1 MKKETKTKQA
11 GKIKQIALER
21 IKTLFAEADKAGKKE
36 IKLANRYVHL
46 ARKISMKVK
55 ARIPSELKRR
65 FCKHCYS
72 YLIPSVNVRVRT
84 QRGKVVYYC
93 LNCKKY
99 MRFPYIKE
107 QKERRIT
114 KKAKNKY

>member
-1 MKKETKTKQA
+1 MKSKPKRT

-21 IKTLFAEADKAGKKE
+21 IKILFEQAEKAGKKDL
-36 IKLANRYVHL
+36 KLANRYVHL
-46 ARKISMKVK
+46 ARKISMKAK
-55 ARIPSELKRR
+55 ARIPGNLKRR

-72 YLIPSVNVRVRT
+72 YLIPGVNVRVRT

-99 MRFPYIKE
+99 MRFPYVKE
-107 QKERRIT
+107 QKAKRKAR
-114 KKAKNKY
+114 KAKNK